1 MFNFRIINTADGN
14 QIIDRKL
21 KTPYSSLTPVQML
34 EYAEMEDRLA
44 YMDRMEKKARQKAEQ
59 IRKVSK
65 NPLYRIAC
73 AVGLFQG
80 KIRGRDILNPV
91 LNGREVDIMAYVLT
105 NGNYYIRITENGG
118 VAKTKD
124 VNEAQIYLTM
134 EKAKERL
141 EKAPSKT
148 KGYYIL
154 DIVTNEKIDIQYS
167 KWKMYFM
174 WQKNNL

>member
-1 MFNFRIINTADGN
+1 METNMFDFSIINTLDGN

-73 AVGLFQG
+73 IVGL
-80 KIRGRDILNPV
+80 V
-91 LNGREVDIMAYVLT
+91 
-105 NGNYYIRITENGG
+105 
-118 VAKTKD
+118 
-124 VNEAQIYLTM
+124 
-134 EKAKERL
+134 
-141 EKAPSKT
+141 
-148 KGYYIL
+148 
-154 DIVTNEKIDIQYS
+154 
-167 KWKMYFM
+167 
-174 WQKNNL
+174 

>member
-1 MFNFRIINTADGN
+1 MA
-14 QIIDRKL
+14 
-21 KTPYSSLTPVQML
+21 
-34 EYAEMEDRLA
+34 
-44 YMDRMEKKARQKAEQ
+44 
-59 IRKVSK
+59 
-65 NPLYRIAC
+65 
-73 AVGLFQG
+73 
-80 KIRGRDILNPV
+80 V

-154 DIVTNEKIDIQYS
+154 DIVTNEKYKLIGAGEELDFLKKQEKSVQLLHGRLHFKKHAQRQWRRYPRH
-167 KWKMYFM
+167 
-174 WQKNNL
+174 LHG